1 MTTIRTFI
9 SQIDAAFAASFL
21 QASGVD
27 AVLLDE
33 AASANYPGAV
43 GIRLQ
48 VPEEQL
54 DAARTCLKRFNS
66 ESEDPDTSSDAR
78 PTA

>member
-1 MTTIRTFI
+1 MTTIQTFTN
-9 SQIDAAFAASFL
+9 QIDAAFAASFL
-21 QASGVD
+21 QANGVD

-54 DAARTCLKRFNS
+54 DAARTSLERFRS
-66 ESEDPDTSSDAR
+66 ESKDSNTGSDDM
-78 PTA
+78 PNT